1 MIYFFFL
8 NLANVAFLEH
18 RQEKMLESQVDLT
31 LFEITS
37 AIILKAPENGMKQLM
52 WWLIKFVSHNCTS
65 EFLIKDKR
73 TEKESFE
80 ARIMT
85 CEQLQFVPSQ
95 PTG

>member
-52 WWLIKFVSHNCTS
+52 
-65 EFLIKDKR
+65 
-73 TEKESFE
+73 
-80 ARIMT
+80 
-85 CEQLQFVPSQ
+85 
-95 PTG
+95 